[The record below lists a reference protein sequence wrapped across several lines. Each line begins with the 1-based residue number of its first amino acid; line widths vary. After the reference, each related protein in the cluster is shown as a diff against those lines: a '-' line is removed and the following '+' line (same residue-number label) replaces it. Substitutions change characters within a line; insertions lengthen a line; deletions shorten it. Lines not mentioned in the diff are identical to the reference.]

1 MDMEIFLTEHMTE
14 HTLDGTICKIYLEPQ
29 DEVETTAQDSNS
41 TTCKIHEAPK
51 DEVLTAQL
59 STLADVI
66 KKRDWDLLSIELK
79 LRAHE
84 ELRVRE
90 GKGLLLL
97 LHLALRFD
105 APLSIIS
112 QLTHGI
118 HNSASHRDAEGR
130 LPLHV
135 AISKVSQL
143 SVISHVLMLNPRAC
157 TSVDNQGSTPLH
169 ICFDENV
176 MHAFKASQFRELV
189 RTLVE
194 SSPESLA
201 IEDRSSRCPI
211 ERAILSDAP
220 LKVVLLMQLS
230 KRNYMRQKYHP
241 SGKSYA
247 TCTEKMIMLKDMS
260 SRHVTGRIGVNMFG

>member
-1 MDMEIFLTEHMTE
+1 MEIFLTEHMTE

-51 DEVLTAQL
+51 DEVLIAQL
-59 STLADVI
+59 STLADMI
-66 KKRDWDLLSIELK
+66 KKRDWDLLSIEL
-79 LRAHE
+79 RARE
-84 ELRVRE
+84 ELRE
-90 GKGLLLL
+90 GKGLL

-135 AISKVSQL
+135 AISKISQL

-176 MHAFKASQFRELV
+176 M
-189 RTLVE
+189 
-194 SSPESLA
+194 
-201 IEDRSSRCPI
+201 
-211 ERAILSDAP
+211 
-220 LKVVLLMQLS
+220 
-230 KRNYMRQKYHP
+230 
-241 SGKSYA
+241 
-247 TCTEKMIMLKDMS
+247 
-260 SRHVTGRIGVNMFG
+260 

>member
-1 MDMEIFLTEHMTE
+1 MEIFLTEHMTE

-29 DEVETTAQDSNS
+29 DEVETPTQDSNS

-51 DEVLTAQL
+51 DEVPIAQL
-59 STLADVI
+59 STLADMI
-66 KKRDWDLLSIELK
+66 KKRDWDLLFIEL
-79 LRAHE
+79 RAQE

-90 GKGLLLL
+90 GKGLL

-118 HNSASHRDAEGR
+118 NNSASHRDAEGR

-189 RTLVE
+189 RTLVQ

-201 IEDRSSRCPI
+201 IEDRSSICPI

-230 KRNYMRQKYHP
+230 KRNYLRQKYHP

-247 TCTEKMIMLKDMS
+247 TCTEKTIMLKDMS

>member
-1 MDMEIFLTEHMTE
+1 MEIFLTEHMTE

-29 DEVETTAQDSNS
+29 DEVETPTQDSNS

-51 DEVLTAQL
+51 DEVPIAQL
-59 STLADVI
+59 STLADMI
-66 KKRDWDLLSIELK
+66 KKRDWDLLFIEL
-79 LRAHE
+79 RAQE

-90 GKGLLLL
+90 GKGLL

-112 QLTHGI
+112 QLTHVI
-118 HNSASHRDAEGR
+118 NNSASHRDAEGR

-189 RTLVE
+189 RTLVQ

-201 IEDRSSRCPI
+201 IEDRSSICPI

-230 KRNYMRQKYHP
+230 KRNYLRQKYHP
-241 SGKSYA
+241 SCKSYA
-247 TCTEKMIMLKDMS
+247 TCTEKTIMLKDMS